1 MKTLVHVSKGCIQA
15 ATHRRDCHINEVESL
30 TYYEV
35 GEAEAFAW
43 SLLDAV
49 EVARGREEVEQ
60 YPFDDDVS
68 KRGQKIN
75 TSNKGV
81 DGVKVCEPE
90 APPSQ
95 EQIDAELGADHYKG
109 WKANNPDGK
118 CTGNVGNAG
127 PECDRCERWKWDC
140 EGREQWHVKH

>member
-1 MKTLVHVSKGCIQA
+1 MKTLVHVGKGCIQA

-49 EVARGREEVEQ
+49 EVMRRRADVEQ
-60 YPFDDDVS
+60 YPFGDS
-68 KRGQKIN
+68 E
-75 TSNKGV
+75 T
-81 DGVKVCEPE
+81 
-90 APPSQ
+90 PPTQ

-109 WKANNPDGK
+109 EKAL
-118 CTGNVGNAG
+118 
-127 PECDRCERWKWDC
+127 
-140 EGREQWHVKH
+140 

>member
-49 EVARGREEVEQ
+49 EVMRGREE
-60 YPFDDDVS
+60 
-68 KRGQKIN
+68 
-75 TSNKGV
+75 
-81 DGVKVCEPE
+81 
-90 APPSQ
+90 
-95 EQIDAELGADHYKG
+95 

-118 CTGNVGNAG
+118 CTGNIGRAG

-140 EGREQWHVKH
+140 EGRGQWHVKH

>member
-30 TYYEV
+30 TYYAV

-49 EVARGREEVEQ
+49 EVMRGRE
-60 YPFDDDVS
+60 P
-68 KRGQKIN
+68 
-75 TSNKGV
+75 T
-81 DGVKVCEPE
+81 
-90 APPSQ
+90 Q

-109 WKANNPDGK
+109 EKAL
-118 CTGNVGNAG
+118 
-127 PECDRCERWKWDC
+127 
-140 EGREQWHVKH
+140 